1 MSVADGA
8 EVLERA
14 LELGDEGRWEEMA
27 QLLARALVDEPEDAY
42 VLCWLGVAERE
53 LGNDGAAY
61 DYFKRALAEDPLD
74 PQLLALAGAG
84 LAAFDD
90 PDAERVLRTAALAG
104 PDLPFTR
111 LQYGAYLARE
121 GFFEEAIEN
130 LRAAIALAPDD
141 PAMHGEL
148 GIGLALKGDL
158 AGSAEAMEEA
168 LALAPDDSW
177 TRVLLGLVYVEL
189 DRMDTAAELLL
200 QASAERPDDGE
211 AQLVAALAAAAAGWR
226 DAAEEALAR
235 IAFAAEPIDAV
246 ILEEAETR
254 IAEGRTPARSL
265 LVETL
270 APSLLHERLIQPL

>member
-1 MSVADGA
+1 MADGA